1 MSKYIITRITCVRGN
16 NRVSGELRIETD
28 DIEASREVLRGLIGC
43 DKVLFVY
50 DEVK

>member
-1 MSKYIITRITCVRGN
+1 MSKYIITRITRVRGN

-43 DKVLFVY
+43 DEVLFVY